1 MIMEEK
7 IFIRMTSTWAKA
19 DSREKALKF
28 ASEATRRGVMRLP
41 LIGRMLNFEMPW
53 DGIFLIDRLVKWNTL
68 LGPLT

>member
-28 ASEATRRGVMRLP
+28 ARILFSRMVNLNDEAKVKQINEQHVRGTRFTLEELRG
-41 LIGRMLNFEMPW
+41 
-53 DGIFLIDRLVKWNTL
+53 
-68 LGPLT
+68 